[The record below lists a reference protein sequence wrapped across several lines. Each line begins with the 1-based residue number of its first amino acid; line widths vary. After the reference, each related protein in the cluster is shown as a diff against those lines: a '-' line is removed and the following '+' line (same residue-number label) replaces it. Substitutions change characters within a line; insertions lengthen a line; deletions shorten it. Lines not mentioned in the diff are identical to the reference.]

1 MRSVMIAAMLATGGS
16 LAFAEYDADV
26 VVVASENEVVSYA
39 GLDVPVYLEPV
50 FSWPPGS
57 FYDCGTCSQEDCESE
72 EHSFRYNALDDNVDR
87 SYDEPTHDCEEGWCI
102 DAHPEGTSCDSGM
115 ALLDVEKQMIWET
128 TITGTPSS
136 LAATVDRFGELVAYN
151 ASRNAVQ
158 VRGCQGSIIMSI
170 PLSKT
175 QVGALD
181 L

>member
-1 MRSVMIAAMLATGGS
+1 MIATMLATAGS
-16 LAFAEYDADV
+16 LAFAEDDADV
-26 VVVASENEVVSYA
+26 VVVASVHEVVPHA

-72 EHSFRYNALDDNVDR
+72 EHSFYYSALDEDVDR
-87 SYDEPTHDCEEGWCI
+87 SYDESTHDCEEGWCV

-115 ALLDVEKQMIWET
+115 ALLDVDRQMIWET
-128 TITGTPSS
+128 TMTGTPSS
-136 LAATVDRFGELVAYN
+136 LAATLDRFDEVVAYN
-151 ASRNAVQ
+151 ASRNALQ

-175 QVGALD
+175 QASALD